1 MKKNNLTTIFVS
13 MFFLLSVISFTSAV
27 AIGGPPMENKQL
39 VLFSGESRNLEF
51 TIQNGGGATEA
62 VNVKVNVIEGSDI
75 IKLVEEENIYLVSPG
90 DMVPIGF
97 LVTAPN
103 GVAGSK
109 YEIVIEFSEA
119 SANQDALSFG
129 TGINQEF
136 EVVLA
141 EQPEETEKNKE
152 LKGWVLMLWIGIFIL
167 LIIIV
172 LVVILRK
179 RKTR

>member
-1 MKKNNLTTIFVS
+1 MKKNKLIIIFVS
-13 MFFLLSVISFTSAV
+13 MFFLLSVISITSAV

-62 VNVKVNVIEGSDI
+62 VNVKVNVTEGSEI
-75 IKLVEEENIYLVSPG
+75 IKLVEEKNIYLVSPG

-103 GVAGSK
+103 GATGSK
-109 YEIVIEFSEA
+109 YKIIIEFSEA

-141 EQPEETEKNKE
+141 EPIEKIKENKE

-167 LIIIV
+167 LIIIAL
-172 LVVILRK
+172 LVLRK